1 MAQRGGF
8 RQRIGEIQIDR
19 TTLAIFAA
27 GATLFAALLFPKL
40 YPAAQRGPSCSD
52 LASPIGGNNR
62 SMLAQVDDAQP
73 NLDLNLDLD
82 STTIRQNE
90 PLRVR
95 VTFVNGNIGPVI
107 LYLTGQRPPL
117 SNDANAVG
125 IRFELARLDG
135 TLLLPNEATTD
146 VLPGTPPTWVDPG
159 DLHLLGSR
167 DRCSQQYEYS
177 LDPGV
182 LVPGDYRIRAFYRN
196 ENVGGQRPV
205 GQFDPTPTATPA
217 YFNQGIWTGAI
228 SSQEVRFTVQPP
240 TAPTS

>member
-8 RQRIGEIQIDR
+8 RQRISDFQIDR
-19 TTLAIFAA
+19 TILAIIAA
-27 GATLFAALLFPKL
+27 GATLFGAILFPRL
-40 YPAAQRGPSCSD
+40 YPAAQRGPSCTE

-62 SMLAQVDDAQP
+62 SLLAQVEDGQP
-73 NLDLNLDLD
+73 GLSLDLALD
-82 STTIRQNE
+82 STTVRQSA

-107 LYLTGQRPPL
+107 LYLTGQLPPL
-117 SNDANAVG
+117 IDDANAIG
-125 IRFELARLDG
+125 LRFVLTRLDG
-135 TLLLPNEATTD
+135 TPISYGTPTD
-146 VLPGTPPTWVDPG
+146 VLPGTPPTWVDPI
-159 DLHLLGSR
+159 DLHLIGSR
-167 DRCSQQYEYS
+167 DRCSQQYEYN

-196 ENVGGQRPV
+196 ENIGTQRPV

-228 SSQEVRFTVQPP
+228 SSQEVRFTIEVPG
-240 TAPTS
+240 APTP

>member
-8 RQRIGEIQIDR
+8 RQRISDFQIDR
-19 TTLAIFAA
+19 TILGIIAA
-27 GATLFAALLFPKL
+27 GATLIGALLFPKL

-62 SMLAQVDDAQP
+62 SVLAQVDDNQP
-73 NLDLNLDLD
+73 SLGLDLALD
-82 STTIRQNE
+82 SATIRQNA

-117 SNDANAVG
+117 SNEANAIG
-125 IRFELARLDG
+125 LRFELTKLNGDP
-135 TLLLPNEATTD
+135 LLPNETTTD
-146 VLPGTPPTWVDPG
+146 VLPGTPPSWVDPSY
-159 DLHLLGSR
+159 LHLLGSR
-167 DRCSQQYEYS
+167 DRCTEQYEYG

-182 LVPGDYRIRAFYRN
+182 LVPGDYRLRAFYRN
-196 ENVGGQRPV
+196 ENVGTQRPV

-217 YFNQGIWTGAI
+217 YFNQGIWSGAI

-240 TAPTS
+240 TVPTP